1 MRERILVVED
11 DRELRTLITEVL
23 EAEDYRPL
31 AFSTADDALERLEA
45 GQRADLVITDLILPG
60 KRGHELLEWLRRA
73 RPELNVIIITAFGSI
88 DDAIQMIK
96 AGAYDYLPKPFQMD
110 HLLLVVRRALA
121 ESELRR
127 EVAKL
132 RREASA
138 PPAGFVAASKAMHEL
153 FDRLRL
159 ASTSPRPVLLSG
171 ESGTGKELAARA
183 IHELSGRSAFV
194 PVNCGALPEH
204 LLESELFGHEK
215 GAFTG
220 ASRDRTGLFQAADGG
235 TLFLDEVGEL
245 PRSLQPKLLRA
256 LEQGEVRRVG
266 STRARTVD
274 VRIVAATNK
283 DLEAEVGAG
292 RFREDL
298 FWRLNVLHLR
308 IPPLRERIADVPV
321 LAEHFLE
328 QAAEGPDSPTRI
340 APDAMA
346 ILTGYSWPGNVR
358 ELRNVI
364 ERTVTMVAAD
374 EIRPEELPSRIRERG
389 AARVLAERA
398 ARERLSLR
406 ELEHVYI
413 LKILDEVDGNKS
425 HAAEVLGIDRKTL
438 YRKLERYDED
448 SVPLM

>member
-1 MRERILVVED
+1 MSERIVVVED
-11 DRELRTLITEVL
+11 DRELRTLI
-23 EAEDYRPL
+23 AEFLDARDYHPL
-31 AFSTADDALERLEA
+31 PFATADDALRKLEN
-45 GQRADLVITDLILPG
+45 GLRADLVITDLILPG
-60 KRGHELLEWLRRA
+60 KRGHELLEWLRRT

-127 EVAKL
+127 EVARL
-132 RREASA
+132 QREAAA
-138 PPAGFVAASKAMHEL
+138 PPAGFVAASRAMHDL

-159 ASTSPRPVLLSG
+159 ASGSSRPVLISG

-194 PVNCGALPEH
+194 PVNCGALPEP

-220 ASRDRTGLFQAADGG
+220 ASQDRIGLFQAADRG

-245 PRSLQPKLLRA
+245 PLTLQPKLLRA

-266 STRARTVD
+266 ATRPRTVD
-274 VRIVAATNK
+274 ARIVAATNK
-283 DLEAEVGAG
+283 DLEAEVAEGQ
-292 RFREDL
+292 FREDL
-298 FWRLNVLHLR
+298 FWRLNVLHVR
-308 IPPLRERIADVPV
+308 VPPLRERLADVPV
-321 LAEHFLE
+321 LAEHFVE
-328 QAAEGPDSPTRI
+328 EAAAESDLRVRL
-340 APDAMA
+340 APEVMA

-364 ERTVTMVAAD
+364 ERTVTLAVTE
-374 EIRPEELPSRIRERG
+374 EIRPEDLPARIREQG
-389 AARVLAERA
+389 TARVLAERA
-398 ARERLSLR
+398 ANERLSLR
-406 ELEHVYI
+406 ELEQVYI
-413 LKILDEVDGNKS
+413 LEILERVGGNKS
-425 HAAEVLGIDRKTL
+425 RAAEILGIDRKTL
-438 YRKLERYDED
+438 YRKLDQYDEE
-448 SVPLM
+448 SVPLL